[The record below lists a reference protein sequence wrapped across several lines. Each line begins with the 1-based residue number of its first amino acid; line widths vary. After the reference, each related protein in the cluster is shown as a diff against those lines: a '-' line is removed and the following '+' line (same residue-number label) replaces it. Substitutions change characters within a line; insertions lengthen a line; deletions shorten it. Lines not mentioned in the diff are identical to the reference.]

1 MNDEP
6 GPRFGLTGGQIFVLA
21 RGAPR
26 GKSGNFPR
34 NHTEISG
41 VISGAR
47 ARSVLPGG
55 EVELSW
61 GRARPGDVQLFLALE
76 SESIF
81 RSVGATYRTRDTG
94 RRGDL
99 LTLTHKGG
107 QGNRTATCK
116 P

>member
-6 GPRFGLTGGQIFVLA
+6 GPQFGLTGGRISVLA

-26 GKSGNFPR
+26 GESGNFPR
-34 NHTEISG
+34 NHIEISG

-55 EVELSW
+55 EVELRR

-76 SESIF
+76 SESNF
-81 RSVGATYRTRDTG
+81 
-94 RRGDL
+94 
-99 LTLTHKGG
+99 
-107 QGNRTATCK
+107 
-116 P
+116 